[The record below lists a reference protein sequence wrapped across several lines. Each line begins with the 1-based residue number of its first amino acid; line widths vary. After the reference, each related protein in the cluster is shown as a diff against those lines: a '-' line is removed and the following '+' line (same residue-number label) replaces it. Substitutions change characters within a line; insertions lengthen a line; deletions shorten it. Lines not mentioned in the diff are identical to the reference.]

1 MHSFIKTSS
10 LLTVLLL
17 LPLSSLLASDSDN
30 EEEIEILGDKV
41 ASIELYPDLSM
52 EEARQVIVK
61 TVLNRSWAIVEEDE
75 EAGIVVVNLV
85 HRRHDSTLYLVYTT
99 DSLTIHSDSWRINR
113 SGERMRRDHPSGWIN
128 NIEKD
133 VKVFWQRRAADL

>member
-1 MHSFIKTSS
+1 M
-10 LLTVLLL
+10 
-17 LPLSSLLASDSDN
+17 LASDSDN